1 MSPKCKDVKRDKEG
15 EGGQHERKRC
25 HKDSLWV
32 GSNLQKGRKHIRSCS
47 LGREKKERQGKDRD
61 TQMGRRKGEGGKIS
75 IRFSIGADQ

>member
-1 MSPKCKDVKRDKEG
+1 MRE
-15 EGGQHERKRC
+15 KRC

-32 GSNLQKGRKHIRSCS
+32 GSNLQKGRKHRRSCS
-47 LGREKKERQGKDRD
+47 LGRQKKKERQGKDRD